1 MTKEKTD
8 KEISHDTA
16 NALHTLS
23 EIFDRKKIEERHEYV
38 NILSQVG
45 FHIIGDIAEQ
55 KEKELHQ
62 KAEKARRTNNNI
74 LAENYEKEAE
84 TWKESGAKRIALHG
98 IMGALVSQE
107 AGDGIQKG
115 MTGAGLNALLQKR
128 LEKIQDP
135 EVHKMASAAIGYLTG
150 GKTGAAIAVQAT
162 IFNYLTHEQKKQKE
176 ALIAQAQ
183 EEGNEEQVNTIKEYY
198 DNLENKQDVVISNL
212 ELPEQV
218 EYDDNTEKMI
228 LQASIIYDETDVMK
242 EVTIAGLKLAKKQ
255 GLTEYHFGD
264 EDYVTLSGSIGIG
277 LGLAGGFIMDKTGNV
292 YFIGGGGL
300 INGLGGTVAS
310 GKFSVDTSN
319 WQPED
324 FKKAISGSTMNFGF
338 GLYGSV
344 NISVGKD
351 YGSREVG
358 GTNGI
363 SASIIGMEAKY
374 ICNINDL

>member
-1 MTKEKTD
+1 MD
-8 KEISHDTA
+8 
-16 NALHTLS
+16 
-23 EIFDRKKIEERHEYV
+23 
-38 NILSQVG
+38 
-45 FHIIGDIAEQ
+45 
-55 KEKELHQ
+55 
-62 KAEKARRTNNNI
+62 
-74 LAENYEKEAE
+74 
-84 TWKESGAKRIALHG
+84 
-98 IMGALVSQE
+98 
-107 AGDGIQKG
+107 
-115 MTGAGLNALLQKR
+115 
-128 LEKIQDP
+128 
-135 EVHKMASAAIGYLTG
+135 
-150 GKTGAAIAVQAT
+150 
-162 IFNYLTHEQKKQKE
+162 
-176 ALIAQAQ
+176 
-183 EEGNEEQVNTIKEYY
+183 
-198 DNLENKQDVVISNL
+198 NKQDVVISNL